1 MADAMEAG
9 GGGSDAAR
17 SREVTFDLNGLL
29 STQDALTVKVA
40 TQANW
45 LQSTSKA
52 VAGDNTGV
60 MYLGAAIALAWLVR
74 CCFGGQ
80 ENQEEGKL
88 EQRLAGVVEIG
99 CGHGLCGALARKLL
113 PTTVP
118 CVLTDGNERALDLAR
133 GTVEANGFTDERASR
148 CHVRRL
154 RWGNSDDVEA
164 VVDLVRK
171 GEGLGVLV
179 LAADLV
185 YAGIDYGALFSTISH
200 LISARR
206 DGGGGGCCV
215 FSFSPRELDWER
227 KVVAAMQEN
236 GFACVFLDET
246 LGRVGVPHEI
256 RGSTTTVVNCIF
268 GPADQSALLS
278 ECSLRVPEPKVEMRE
293 WLRRVEEESKREE
306 DGGFL
311 SNTADDCFS

>member
-1 MADAMEAG
+1 MAAG

-17 SREVTFDLNGLL
+17 KVTFDLNGLL

-133 GTVEANGFTDERASR
+133 GTVEANGSR
-148 CHVRRL
+148 TSAR
-154 RWGNSDDVEA
+154 
-164 VVDLVRK
+164 
-171 GEGLGVLV
+171 
-179 LAADLV
+179 LAATSGGFVGATLMTPRLSSTSCARARALV
-185 YAGIDYGALFSTISH
+185 S
-200 LISARR
+200 
-206 DGGGGGCCV
+206 
-215 FSFSPRELDWER
+215 SFSLPTS
-227 KVVAAMQEN
+227 
-236 GFACVFLDET
+236 CT
-246 LGRVGVPHEI
+246 P
-256 RGSTTTVVNCIF
+256 GSTTVRSSPPSPI
-268 GPADQSALLS
+268 
-278 ECSLRVPEPKVEMRE
+278 
-293 WLRRVEEESKREE
+293 
-306 DGGFL
+306 
-311 SNTADDCFS
+311 